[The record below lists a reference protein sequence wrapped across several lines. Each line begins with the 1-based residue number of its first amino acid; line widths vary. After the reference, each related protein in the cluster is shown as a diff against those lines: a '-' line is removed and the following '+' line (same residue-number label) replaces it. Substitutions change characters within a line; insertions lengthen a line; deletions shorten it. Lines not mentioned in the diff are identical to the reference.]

1 LAIWTNRGTTNRQI
15 TFLKWRADTV
25 NTSRLVVIVLAV
37 ALAALS
43 AQKRPAPAPPS
54 SARSPAAPPARA
66 ERAVPFQVGER
77 LTYDITWSS
86 FITATAATATVTVR
100 EKRPAYGSLAYY
112 IVAEGQPTPLL
123 AAFYSLYYKVD
134 TWLDVYTL
142 LPLRASI
149 FSQERARRENQV
161 TLFDQARDRARFEVG
176 DGTTT
181 TATEDLRLPPHAHDP
196 LSAIVALRS
205 LPMKAGTRTSLP
217 MTLNGVVYQL
227 QVTIDG
233 RESLR
238 TAVGTS
244 PAWRMTP
251 VLLERG
257 TPVASPRAMTLWI
270 SDDARRLP
278 LKMQVE
284 MAAGTFVLTIRTFH

>member
-1 LAIWTNRGTTNRQI
+1 
-15 TFLKWRADTV
+15 
-25 NTSRLVVIVLAV
+25 
-37 ALAALS
+37 
-43 AQKRPAPAPPS
+43 
-54 SARSPAAPPARA
+54 
-66 ERAVPFQVGER
+66 
-77 LTYDITWSS
+77 
-86 FITATAATATVTVR
+86 
-100 EKRPAYGSLAYY
+100 
-112 IVAEGQPTPLL
+112 
-123 AAFYSLYYKVD
+123 
-134 TWLDVYTL
+134 
-142 LPLRASI
+142 
-149 FSQERARRENQV
+149 
-161 TLFDQARDRARFEVG
+161 
-176 DGTTT
+176 
-181 TATEDLRLPPHAHDP
+181 
-196 LSAIVALRS
+196 
-205 LPMKAGTRTSLP
+205 